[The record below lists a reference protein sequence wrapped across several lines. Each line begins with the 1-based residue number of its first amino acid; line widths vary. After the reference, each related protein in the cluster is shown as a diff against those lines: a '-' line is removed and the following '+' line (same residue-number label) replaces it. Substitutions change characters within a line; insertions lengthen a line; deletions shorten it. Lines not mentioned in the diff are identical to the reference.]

1 MNDLIQHLRTLL
13 ATNFTLFLKV
23 QMFHWNVEGPNFP
36 QYHEFFGDAYQDL
49 YSQNDTIAEYLR
61 ILNTKAPGSLTVYSQ
76 ISKIQDEEGFES
88 ARGMMSRLLSD
99 NDVMISMYKTLF
111 DLAEEV
117 EEHGISDYAAQRLDA
132 HKKLAWMLRSI
143 LKD

>member
-1 MNDLIQHLRTLL
+1 MNELIQHLRTLL

-36 QYHEFFGDAYQDL
+36 QYHDFFGNAYQDI
-49 YSQNDTIAEYLR
+49 YAQNDVLAEYLR
-61 ILNTKAPGSLTVYSQ
+61 ALNEKAPGSLKVYTE
-76 ISKIQDEEGFES
+76 ISKIQDEEGFDAAEK
-88 ARGMMSRLLSD
+88 MMSRLLSD

-111 DLAEEV
+111 NLAEEA
-117 EEHGISDYAAQRLDA
+117 EEHGISDYAAQRMDA

-143 LKD
+143 LKA

>member
-1 MNDLIQHLRTLL
+1 MDQLIQHLRTLL

-36 QYHEFFGDAYQDL
+36 QYHDFFGDVYKDL
-49 YSQNDTIAEYLR
+49 YSQNDVIAEYLR
-61 ILNTKAPGSLTVYSQ
+61 VLNEKAPGSLIVYSE
-76 ISKIQDEEGFES
+76 ISKIQDEEGFDTAEQ
-88 ARGMMSRLLSD
+88 MMSRLLSN

-111 DLAEEV
+111 TLAEEA
-117 EEHGISDYAAQRLDA
+117 EEYGISDYAAQRLDA

-143 LKD
+143 LKA